1 MSLKRKKYMINLVNA
16 KEKAFDKIPD
26 LCMITQL
33 TRNRKEF
40 PNLMKIHIKNKMANI
55 SNCEIVDVFSLKSG
69 R

>member
-16 KEKAFDKIPD
+16 EEKAFDKIPD

-40 PNLMKIHIKNKMANI
+40 PNLMKIHLKNKMANI